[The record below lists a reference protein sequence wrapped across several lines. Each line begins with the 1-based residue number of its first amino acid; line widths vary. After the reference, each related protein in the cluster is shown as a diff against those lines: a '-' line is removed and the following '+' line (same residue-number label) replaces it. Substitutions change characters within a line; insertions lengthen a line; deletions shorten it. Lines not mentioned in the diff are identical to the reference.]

1 MPIDTVDVIIIGAGL
16 SGIGAAVHLRK
27 NSPNKTFMILEGRDA
42 IGGTWDLFRY
52 PGIRSDSDM
61 FTLGYK
67 FKPWTERQVIADG
80 HLIRNYINETA
91 DENDVRRHIRF
102 GKKVVSA
109 NWSSDDALWTLDI
122 ENKDGSS
129 SKVRGNFL
137 ISCTGYYDYK
147 AGYTPDF
154 PGREN
159 FTGTFIH
166 PQHWPKD
173 LDYSDKNVLIIG
185 SGATA
190 VTLLPAMSDK
200 AKHVTML
207 QRSPSYV
214 ASIPQSDPI
223 SENLRKFLPEK
234 IVYRMARARNVALQA
249 GFYHLCKKQPG
260 FARNLLLK
268 MVKKQLGEHADMK
281 HFTPDY
287 NPWDERLCAVPSG
300 DLFKVIRQGKASVV
314 TDLIDTFTADG
325 IKLKSGQELQADI
338 IVSAT
343 GLTLQLLG
351 GVKVSVDNKPI
362 DVSQSMAYRALML
375 SDIPNAAMIFG
386 YTNASWTLK
395 ADISSEYLCRLI
407 NHMDKQGFRQVTPRQ
422 NDRNITEAPFLDMQS
437 GYIQR
442 AKNIFPKQGNK
453 APWKTVQNYMFDLTQ
468 LRYTKIDDG
477 ILEFTNPPAVKVSAP
492 VSPVVGAEKKAKPAA
507 KKAAVKKPAVKKPAV
522 KKSAA
527 KQPAKKAATKKSAAK
542 STSTQA

>member
-1 MPIDTVDVIIIGAGL
+1 MSIDTVDVIIIGAGL
-16 SGIGAAVHLRK
+16 SGIGAAAHLRK
-27 NSPNKTFMILEGRDA
+27 HSPKKTFMILEGRDA

-61 FTLGYK
+61 FTLGYN

-80 HLIRNYINETA
+80 HLIRNYINEAA
-91 DENDVRRHIRF
+91 DEHDVRRHIRF

-109 NWSSDDALWTLDI
+109 DWSSDEALWTLNI

-137 ISCTGYYDYK
+137 IGCTGYYNYE

-173 LDYSDKNVLIIG
+173 LDYTDKSVLIIG

-190 VTLLPAMSDK
+190 VTLLPAMADK

-223 SENLRKFLPEK
+223 SERLRKFLPEK
-234 IVYRMARARNVALQA
+234 VVYRMARARNVALQSA
-249 GFYHLCKKQPG
+249 FYQLCKRKPKL
-260 FARNLLLK
+260 ARNMLLK
-268 MVKKQLGEHADMK
+268 MVEKQLGKNADMS
-281 HFTPDY
+281 HFSPNY

-300 DLFKVIRQGKASVV
+300 DLFKAIRRGKASVV
-314 TDLIDTFTADG
+314 TDHIDTFTANG

-338 IVSAT
+338 IISAT
-343 GLTLQLLG
+343 GLSLQLLG
-351 GVKVSVDNKPI
+351 GMEVSVDQKPL
-362 DVSQSMAYRALML
+362 DVSQSMSYRALML
-375 SDIPNAAMIFG
+375 SNVPNAAMIFG

-395 ADISSEYLCRLI
+395 SDISSEYLCRLM
-407 NHMDKQGFRQVTPRQ
+407 NHMDKHGYRQVTPRQ
-422 NDRNITEAPFLDMQS
+422 QDPNVTEAPFLDMQS

-442 AKNIFPKQGNK
+442 AKALFPKQGNK
-453 APWKTVQNYMFDLTQ
+453 APWKTVQNYLFDLTQ

-477 ILEFTNPPAVKVSAP
+477 ILEFTNPPLIKKGVAP
-492 VSPVVGAEKKAKPAA
+492 AAEKKAQPAQKKAVA
-507 KKAAVKKPAVKKPAV
+507 KKT
-522 KKSAA
+522 AA
-527 KQPAKKAATKKSAAK
+527 KQPGKKTAEKRTAAKKTAVKAASP
-542 STSTQA
+542 QA